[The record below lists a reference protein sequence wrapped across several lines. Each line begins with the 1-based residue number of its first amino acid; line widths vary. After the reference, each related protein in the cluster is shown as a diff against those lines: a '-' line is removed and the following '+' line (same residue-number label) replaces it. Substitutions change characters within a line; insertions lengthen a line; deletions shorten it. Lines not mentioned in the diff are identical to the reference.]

1 MAWLIPHYVDSF
13 PATFK
18 YVSPLAVIQFDWIYI
33 SLFHF
38 SFQVQCWHS
47 SKSSALT
54 AWPNIYSFGTIL
66 QVLLKTIFFRG
77 NQHFPENS
85 SCFTLSGHY
94 LIVI

>member
-13 PATFK
+13 SSYFQIRIPSRSNTVRLDLHYF
-18 YVSPLAVIQFDWIYI
+18 S
-33 SLFHF
+33 

-85 SCFTLSGHY
+85 SCFTLTGHY